1 MRLYNAFSG
10 TCRTCSGI
18 FIWRIEIGVMTQGR
32 EYWRKRYNCLALH
45 LHRFSMTKIT
55 KILVANRGEIALRVM
70 RSARE
75 MGIKTVAVYSEADR
89 EALHVRFADE
99 AVFMG
104 PPASAESYLRI
115 DKIIDAAKKTGA
127 QAIHPG
133 YGFLSENEDFAQ
145 AIHDAGMIFIGPSA
159 KSIEVMGSKLAA
171 KAAVAKFN
179 VPLVPGTSE
188 PIDDIKK
195 AKKVAAEIGYPVL
208 IKASA
213 GGGGKGMRVVE
224 RDADFEEQMERAV
237 SEAIS
242 AFGDGA
248 VFIEKYVTQPRHIEF
263 QIFGDQHGNVIHLF
277 ERECSVQR
285 RHQKVVEE
293 APSSVLTPELRKRM
307 GEAAINVGKSCGYYG
322 AGTVEFILDAQLNFY
337 FLEMNTRLQV
347 EHPVTEM
354 VTGID
359 LVKLQIKVAQGE
371 KIPFKQEDLRINGHA
386 VEIRVYAEDP
396 TNNFLPDIGTL
407 QTYIRPQGNGIRVDD
422 GFEQGMEIPFY
433 YDPMIAKLICHAESR
448 DGAIEKTIRA
458 INEYE
463 ITGLETTLG
472 FCNFVMHHEAFR
484 SGNFD
489 TGFVSKYFKPEVLK
503 NQPDAEEEKIAAA
516 LSLYLLAKT
525 TTPTQTEAIVNA
537 PISKWKKNRTH

>member
-1 MRLYNAFSG
+1 MP
-10 TCRTCSGI
+10 
-18 FIWRIEIGVMTQGR
+18 EI
-32 EYWRKRYNCLALH
+32 
-45 LHRFSMTKIT
+45 S

-70 RSARE
+70 RSAKE

-99 AVFMG
+99 AVFIG
-104 PPASAESYLRI
+104 PPPSSESYLRI
-115 DKIIDAAKKTGA
+115 EKIIAAAKQTGA

-145 AIHDAGMIFIGPSA
+145 AIEDAGMIFIGPSA

-171 KAAVAKFN
+171 KEAVAKFN

-188 PIDDIKK
+188 PIEDINK
-195 AKKVAAEIGYPVL
+195 AKKIAKEIGYPIL

-224 RDADFEEQMERAV
+224 NEGEFQEQMERAV
-237 SEAIS
+237 SEATS
-242 AFGDGA
+242 AFGDGS
-248 VFIEKYVTQPRHIEF
+248 VFIEKYVTKPRHIEF
-263 QIFGDQHGNVIHLF
+263 QIFGDKHGNVLHLF
-277 ERECSVQR
+277 ERECSIQR

-307 GEAAINVGKSCGYYG
+307 GEAAVNVGKSCGYYG
-322 AGTVEFILDAQLNFY
+322 AGTVEFILDDNLNFY

-359 LVKLQIKVAQGE
+359 LVKLQIRIAQGE
-371 KIPFKQEDLRINGHA
+371 KLPFKQEDLKINGHA
-386 VEIRVYAEDP
+386 VEVRVYAEDP
-396 TNNFLPDIGTL
+396 ANNFLPDIGTL
-407 QTYIRPQGNGIRVDD
+407 QTYKRPQGNGIRVDD

-433 YDPMIAKLICHAESR
+433 YDPMIAKLICHAETR
-448 DGAIEKTIRA
+448 EMAIEKTIRA

-472 FCNFVMHHEAFR
+472 FCNFVMHHDAFR
-484 SGNFD
+484 TGKFD
-489 TGFVSKYFKPEVLK
+489 TGFVAKYFKPEVLTGIP
-503 NQPDAEEEKIAAA
+503 NADEEKIAAA
-516 LSLYLLAKT
+516 LSVHLLSSKNT
-525 TTPTQTEAIVNA
+525 VSQSQTAVHA
-537 PISKWKKNRTH
+537 PVSKWKKNRV